1 MLYNIVVEIKE
12 KNLLMKYYA
21 VRKGFKT
28 GIFTTWAECQSYVHG
43 FSNAEFKSFSSE
55 SEAREYL
62 NNDVTSYHEKS
73 SKKNSTAILKNIAYV
88 DGSFDGQSKTYGF
101 GGFIIYEENGK
112 KCVRVVQGAGNNP
125 EMSKMRNVAG
135 EISGAMRIVEEAA
148 CLGLEEITLYYDYAG
163 IENWITGVWS
173 CNKYETYEYSRFMH
187 ESSKQI
193 RIHFHKV
200 AGHSGDV
207 GNDIV
212 DTIAKEQSGVINDIH
227 TDEFW
232 EDYIADKFGI
242 KS

>member
-1 MLYNIVVEIKE
+1 
-12 KNLLMKYYA
+12 MKYYA

-28 GIFTTWAECQSYVHG
+28 GIFTTWDKCQSYVHG

-73 SKKNSTAILKNIAYV
+73 SKKDSATPLKNIAYV
-88 DGSFDGQSKTYGF
+88 DGSFDGYSKTYGF

-112 KCVRVVQGAGNNP
+112 KCVRVVQGADNDP
-125 EMSKMRNVAG
+125 DMSKMRNVAG
-135 EISGAMRIVEEAA
+135 EISGAMRIVEEAIY
-148 CLGLEEITLYYDYAG
+148 LGLEEITLYYDYAG
-163 IENWITGVWS
+163 IENWVTGVWS
-173 CNKYETYEYSRFMH
+173 CNKYETIQYASFMR
-187 ESSKQI
+187 EASNQI
-193 RIHFHKV
+193 RIYFHKV
-200 AGHSGDV
+200 EGHSGDT

-232 EDYIADKFGI
+232 EDYIADKFGL

>member
-1 MLYNIVVEIKE
+1 
-12 KNLLMKYYA
+12 MKYYA

-28 GIFTTWAECQSYVHG
+28 GIFTTWEECQSYVYG
-43 FSNAEFKSFSSE
+43 FSNAEFKSFRSE

-62 NNDVTSYHEKS
+62 NNDVASCHEKP
-73 SKKNSTAILKNIAYV
+73 SKKGSTVALKNIAYV
-88 DGSFDGQSKTYGF
+88 DGSFDGYSKTYGF

-135 EISGAMRIVEEAA
+135 EISGAMRIVEEAIY
-148 CLGLEEITLYYDYAG
+148 LGLEEIALYYDYAG
-163 IENWITGVWS
+163 IENWVTGVWS
-173 CNKYETYEYSRFMH
+173 CNKYETNQYASFMR

-200 AGHSGDV
+200 AGHSGDT

-232 EDYIADKFGI
+232 EDYIAKEFEL

>member
-1 MLYNIVVEIKE
+1 
-12 KNLLMKYYA
+12 MKYYV
-21 VRKGFKT
+21 VRKGRNP
-28 GIFTTWAECQSYVHG
+28 GIYLAWEECKKQVDG

-55 SEAREYL
+55 LEARKYL
-62 NNDVTSYHEKS
+62 NNDVASYHEKS
-73 SKKNSTAILKNIAYV
+73 SKKDSTVSLKNIAYV

-112 KCVRVVQGAGNNP
+112 KCVRVVQGAGNDSD
-125 EMSKMRNVAG
+125 MSKMRNVAG
-135 EISGAMRIVEEAA
+135 EISGAMRIVKEAI

-163 IENWITGVWS
+163 IENWVTGVWS

-200 AGHSGDV
+200 AGHSGDT

-227 TDEFW
+227 ADEFW
-232 EDYIADKFGI
+232 EDYIADKFGL

>member
-1 MLYNIVVEIKE
+1 
-12 KNLLMKYYA
+12 MKYYA

-28 GIFTTWAECQSYVHG
+28 GIFTTWDECQSYVHG

-73 SKKNSTAILKNIAYV
+73 SKKDSETALKNIAYV
-88 DGSFDGQSKTYGF
+88 DGSFDGYSKTYGF
-101 GGFIIYEENGK
+101 GGFIFYEENGK

-135 EISGAMRIVEEAA
+135 EISGAMRIVEEAIY
-148 CLGLEEITLYYDYAG
+148 LGLEEITLYYDYAG
-163 IENWITGVWS
+163 IENWVTGIWS

-200 AGHSGDV
+200 EGHSGDT

-232 EDYIADKFGI
+232 ENYIADKF
-242 KS
+242 KLNA

>member
-1 MLYNIVVEIKE
+1 
-12 KNLLMKYYA
+12 MKYYV
-21 VRKGFKT
+21 VRKGRNP
-28 GIFTTWAECQSYVHG
+28 GIYLTWEECKKQVDG

-62 NNDVTSYHEKS
+62 NNDVASYHEES
-73 SKKNSTAILKNIAYV
+73 PKKGSTAILKNIAYV

-112 KCVRVVQGAGNNP
+112 KCVRVVQGAGNDSD
-125 EMSKMRNVAG
+125 MSKMRNVAG
-135 EISGAMRIVEEAA
+135 EISGAMKIVEEAI
-148 CLGLEEITLYYDYAG
+148 CLGLEEITLYYDYIG
-163 IENWITGVWS
+163 IENWVTGVWS

-200 AGHSGDV
+200 AGHSGDT
-207 GNDIV
+207 GNEIV
-212 DTIAKEQSGVINDIH
+212 DTIAKEQSGVTNDIH

-232 EDYIADKFGI
+232 EDYIADKFGCS
-242 KS
+242 KLPLETVE

>member
-1 MLYNIVVEIKE
+1 
-12 KNLLMKYYA
+12 MKYYA

-28 GIFTTWAECQSYVHG
+28 GIFTTWDECQSYVHG

-73 SKKNSTAILKNIAYV
+73 SKKGSAAALKNIAYV
-88 DGSFDGQSKTYGF
+88 DGSFDGYSKTYGF

-135 EISGAMRIVEEAA
+135 EISGAMRIVEEAIY
-148 CLGLEEITLYYDYAG
+148 LGLEEIALYYDYAG
-163 IENWITGVWS
+163 IENWVTGIWS
-173 CNKYETYEYSRFMH
+173 CNKYETYEYSRFIH

-200 AGHSGDV
+200 EGHSGDT

-232 EDYIADKFGI
+232 EDYIAKEFGL

>member
-1 MLYNIVVEIKE
+1 
-12 KNLLMKYYA
+12 MKYYA

-28 GIFTTWAECQSYVHG
+28 GIFTTWDKCQSCVHG
-43 FSNAEFKSFSSE
+43 FSSAEFKSFSSE

-73 SKKNSTAILKNIAYV
+73 SKKDLTASLKNIAYV
-88 DGSFDGQSKTYGF
+88 DGSFDRYSKTYGF

-112 KCVRVVQGAGNNP
+112 KCVRVIQGAGNSP

-135 EISGAMRIVEEAA
+135 EISGTMRIVEEAIY
-148 CLGLEEITLYYDYAG
+148 LGLEEITLYYDYAG
-163 IENWITGVWS
+163 IENWVTGVWS
-173 CNKYETYEYSRFMH
+173 CNKYETNQYASFMR

-200 AGHSGDV
+200 EGHSGDT

-232 EDYIADKFGI
+232 EEYIVDKFELNA
-242 KS
+242 

>member
-1 MLYNIVVEIKE
+1 
-12 KNLLMKYYA
+12 MKYYA

-28 GIFTTWAECQSYVHG
+28 GVFTTWDECQSYVHG

-73 SKKNSTAILKNIAYV
+73 SKKGSAAALKNIAYV

-112 KCVRVVQGAGNNP
+112 KCVRVVQGAGNDSD
-125 EMSKMRNVAG
+125 MSKMRNVAG
-135 EISGAMRIVEEAA
+135 EISGAMRIVEEAV

-163 IENWITGVWS
+163 IENWVTGVWS

-200 AGHSGDV
+200 AGHSGDT
-207 GNDIV
+207 GNEIV
-212 DTIAKEQSGVINDIH
+212 DTIAKEQSGVTNDIH

-232 EDYIADKFGI
+232 EDYIADKFGL

>member
-1 MLYNIVVEIKE
+1 
-12 KNLLMKYYA
+12 MKYYA

>member
-1 MLYNIVVEIKE
+1 
-12 KNLLMKYYA
+12 MKYYA

-28 GIFTTWAECQSYVHG
+28 GIFTTWDECQSYVHG

-73 SKKNSTAILKNIAYV
+73 SKKSSAAVLKNIAYV
-88 DGSFDGQSKTYGF
+88 DGSFDGYSKTYGF

-135 EISGAMRIVEEAA
+135 EISGAMRIVEEAIY
-148 CLGLEEITLYYDYAG
+148 LGLEEITLYYDYAG
-163 IENWITGVWS
+163 IENWVTGIWS

-200 AGHSGDV
+200 EGHSGDT

-232 EDYIADKFGI
+232 EDYITDKFGLNV
-242 KS
+242 

>member
-1 MLYNIVVEIKE
+1 
-12 KNLLMKYYA
+12 MKYYA

-28 GIFTTWAECQSYVHG
+28 GIFTTWDECQSYVHG

-55 SEAREYL
+55 SKAREYL
-62 NNDVTSYHEKS
+62 NNDIASYHEKS
-73 SKKNSTAILKNIAYV
+73 SKKGSPATLKNIAYV
-88 DGSFDGQSKTYGF
+88 DGSFDGYSKTYGF

-112 KCVRVVQGAGNNP
+112 ECVRVVQGAGNNP

-135 EISGAMRIVEEAA
+135 EISGAMRIVEEAIY
-148 CLGLEEITLYYDYAG
+148 LGLEEITLYYDYAG
-163 IENWITGVWS
+163 IENWVTGVWS
-173 CNKYETYEYSRFMH
+173 CNKYETSQYVSFMR

-200 AGHSGDV
+200 AGHSGDT

-232 EDYIADKFGI
+232 EDYIAKEFGL

>member
-1 MLYNIVVEIKE
+1 
-12 KNLLMKYYA
+12 MKYYA

-28 GIFTTWAECQSYVHG
+28 GIFTTWDECQSYVHG

-62 NNDVTSYHEKS
+62 NNDVTSYHEKP
-73 SKKNSTAILKNIAYV
+73 SKKGSVATLKNVAYV
-88 DGSFDGQSKTYGF
+88 DGSFDGYSKTYGF

-135 EISGAMRIVEEAA
+135 EISGAMRIVEEAIY
-148 CLGLEEITLYYDYAG
+148 LGLEEITLYYDYAG
-163 IENWITGVWS
+163 IENWVTGIWS

-200 AGHSGDV
+200 EGHSGDT

-232 EDYIADKFGI
+232 EDYIADKF
-242 KS
+242 KLNA

>member
-1 MLYNIVVEIKE
+1 
-12 KNLLMKYYA
+12 MKYYA

-135 EISGAMRIVEEAA
+135 EISGAMRIVEEAIY
-148 CLGLEEITLYYDYAG
+148 LGLEEITLYYDYAG
-163 IENWITGVWS
+163 IENWVTGIWS

-200 AGHSGDV
+200 EGHSGDT

-232 EDYIADKFGI
+232 ENYIADKF
-242 KS
+242 KLNA

>member
-1 MLYNIVVEIKE
+1 
-12 KNLLMKYYA
+12 MKYYA

-28 GIFTTWAECQSYVHG
+28 GVFTTWDECQSYVHG

-62 NNDVTSYHEKS
+62 NNDVASYHEES
-73 SKKNSTAILKNIAYV
+73 PKKGSTAILKNIAYV
-88 DGSFDGQSKTYGF
+88 DGSFDGHSKTYGF

-112 KCVRVVQGAGNNP
+112 KCVRVVQGAGNDSD
-125 EMSKMRNVAG
+125 MSKMRNVAG
-135 EISGAMRIVEEAA
+135 EISGAMRIVEEAI

-163 IENWITGVWS
+163 IENWVTGVWS

-200 AGHSGDV
+200 AGHSGDT
-207 GNDIV
+207 GNEIV
-212 DTIAKEQSGVINDIH
+212 DTIAKEQSGVTNDIH

-232 EDYIADKFGI
+232 EDYIADKFGL

>member
-1 MLYNIVVEIKE
+1 
-12 KNLLMKYYA
+12 MKYYA

-135 EISGAMRIVEEAA
+135 EISGAMRIVEEAV

>member
-1 MLYNIVVEIKE
+1 
-12 KNLLMKYYA
+12 MKYYA

-55 SEAREYL
+55 SEAKKYL
-62 NNDVTSYHEKS
+62 NNDVTSYHEES
-73 SKKNSTAILKNIAYV
+73 PKKDSTAILKNIAYV
-88 DGSFDGQSKTYGF
+88 DGSFDEHSKTYGF
-101 GGFIIYEENGK
+101 GGFIIFEENGK
-112 KCVRVVQGAGNNP
+112 KCVRVVQGSGNNP

-135 EISGAMRIVEEAA
+135 EISGAMRIVEEAV

-163 IENWITGVWS
+163 IENWVTGVWS
-173 CNKYETYEYSRFMH
+173 CNKYETNQYASFMR

-200 AGHSGDV
+200 AGHSGDT
-207 GNDIV
+207 GNEIV

-232 EDYIADKFGI
+232 EDYIADKFGCS
-242 KS
+242 KLPLETVE

>member
-1 MLYNIVVEIKE
+1 
-12 KNLLMKYYA
+12 MKYYA

-28 GIFTTWAECQSYVHG
+28 GVFTTWDECQSYVHG

-62 NNDVTSYHEKS
+62 NNDVASYHEES
-73 SKKNSTAILKNIAYV
+73 PKKGSTAILKNIAYV

-112 KCVRVVQGAGNNP
+112 KCVRVVQGAGNDSD
-125 EMSKMRNVAG
+125 MSKMRNVAG
-135 EISGAMRIVEEAA
+135 EISGAMKIVEEAI
-148 CLGLEEITLYYDYAG
+148 CLGLEEITLYYDYIG
-163 IENWITGVWS
+163 IENWVTGVWS

-200 AGHSGDV
+200 AGHSGDT
-207 GNDIV
+207 GNEIV
-212 DTIAKEQSGVINDIH
+212 DTIAKEQSGVTNDIH

-232 EDYIADKFGI
+232 EDYIADKFGL

>member
-1 MLYNIVVEIKE
+1 
-12 KNLLMKYYA
+12 MKYYV
-21 VRKGFKT
+21 VRKGRNP
-28 GIFTTWAECQSYVHG
+28 GIYLTWEECQKQVDG

-135 EISGAMRIVEEAA
+135 EISGAMRIVEEAVY
-148 CLGLEEITLYYDYAG
+148 LGLEEITLYYDYAG
-163 IENWITGVWS
+163 IENWVTGVWS

-200 AGHSGDV
+200 AGHSGDT
-207 GNDIV
+207 GNEIV
-212 DTIAKEQSGVINDIH
+212 DTIAKEQSGVTNDIH

-232 EDYIADKFGI
+232 ENYIADKF
-242 KS
+242 KLNA

>member
-1 MLYNIVVEIKE
+1 
-12 KNLLMKYYA
+12 MKYYA

-28 GIFTTWAECQSYVHG
+28 GIFTTWDECQSYVHG

-55 SEAREYL
+55 SEAKEYL
-62 NNDVTSYHEKS
+62 NNDVTSYHEES
-73 SKKNSTAILKNIAYV
+73 PKKDSTAILKNIAYV
-88 DGSFDGQSKTYGF
+88 DGSFDGYSKTYGF

-135 EISGAMRIVEEAA
+135 EISGAMRIVEEAV

-163 IENWITGVWS
+163 IENWVTGVWS
-173 CNKYETYEYSRFMH
+173 CNKYETNQYASFMR

-200 AGHSGDV
+200 AGHSGDT
-207 GNDIV
+207 GNEIV
-212 DTIAKEQSGVINDIH
+212 DTIAKEQSGIL
-227 TDEFW
+227 DEKNTSAYW
-232 EDYIADKFGI
+232 QDVVEAKFNI
-242 KS
+242 KK

>member
-1 MLYNIVVEIKE
+1 
-12 KNLLMKYYA
+12 MKYYA

-28 GIFTTWAECQSYVHG
+28 GIFTTWNECQSYVHG
-43 FSNAEFKSFSSE
+43 FSNAEFKSFHSE
-55 SEAREYL
+55 LEAREYL

-73 SKKNSTAILKNIAYV
+73 PKKDSAATLKNIAYV
-88 DGSFDGQSKTYGF
+88 DGSFDGYSKTYGF

-135 EISGAMRIVEEAA
+135 EISGTMRIVEEAIY
-148 CLGLEEITLYYDYAG
+148 LGLEEITLYYDYAG
-163 IENWITGVWS
+163 IENWVTGIWS
-173 CNKYETYEYSRFMH
+173 CNKYETYEYSRFMY

-200 AGHSGDV
+200 EGHSGDT

-232 EDYIADKFGI
+232 EDYIAGKF
-242 KS
+242 KLNA

>member
-1 MLYNIVVEIKE
+1 
-12 KNLLMKYYA
+12 MKYYV
-21 VRKGFKT
+21 VRKGRNP
-28 GIFTTWAECQSYVHG
+28 GIYLTWEECQKQVDG

-62 NNDVTSYHEKS
+62 NNDVTSYHKES
-73 SKKNSTAILKNIAYV
+73 SKKDSSTALKNIAYV

-101 GGFIIYEENGK
+101 GGFIIYAENGK
-112 KCVRVVQGAGNNP
+112 KCVRVVQGAGNGSD
-125 EMSKMRNVAG
+125 MSKMRNVAG
-135 EISGAMRIVEEAA
+135 EISGAMKIVEEAI

-163 IENWITGVWS
+163 IENWVTGVWS
-173 CNKYETYEYSRFMH
+173 CNKYETSQYASFMR

-200 AGHSGDV
+200 AGHSGDT
-207 GNDIV
+207 GNEIV

-232 EDYIADKFGI
+232 ENYIADKFGL

>member
-1 MLYNIVVEIKE
+1 
-12 KNLLMKYYA
+12 MKYYA

-28 GIFTTWAECQSYVHG
+28 GIFTTWDECQSYVHG

-73 SKKNSTAILKNIAYV
+73 SKKGSTATLKNIAYV
-88 DGSFDGQSKTYGF
+88 DGSFDGYSKTYGF

-135 EISGAMRIVEEAA
+135 EISGAMRIVEEAIY
-148 CLGLEEITLYYDYAG
+148 LGLEEIILYYDYAG
-163 IENWITGVWS
+163 IENWVTGVWS
-173 CNKYETYEYSRFMH
+173 CNKYETNQYASFMR

-200 AGHSGDV
+200 AGHSGDT

-212 DTIAKEQSGVINDIH
+212 DTIAKEQSGIINDIH

-232 EDYIADKFGI
+232 EDYIAKEFGL

>member
-1 MLYNIVVEIKE
+1 
-12 KNLLMKYYA
+12 MKYYA

-28 GIFTTWAECQSYVHG
+28 GIFTTWDECQSYVHG
-43 FSNAEFKSFSSE
+43 FSNAEFKSFRSE

-73 SKKNSTAILKNIAYV
+73 SKKDLTASLKNIAYV
-88 DGSFDGQSKTYGF
+88 DGSFDGYSKTYGF
-101 GGFIIYEENGK
+101 GGFIIYEENDK
-112 KCVRVVQGAGNNP
+112 KCVRVIQGAGNNP
-125 EMSKMRNVAG
+125 EISKMRNVAG
-135 EISGAMRIVEEAA
+135 EISGAMRIVEEAIY
-148 CLGLEEITLYYDYAG
+148 LGLEEITLYYDYAG
-163 IENWITGVWS
+163 IENWVTGVWS
-173 CNKYETYEYSRFMH
+173 CNKYETNQYANFMR

-200 AGHSGDV
+200 AGHSGDT

-232 EDYIADKFGI
+232 EDYIAKEFGL

>member
-1 MLYNIVVEIKE
+1 
-12 KNLLMKYYA
+12 MKYYA

-28 GIFTTWAECQSYVHG
+28 GIFTTWDECQSYVHG

-73 SKKNSTAILKNIAYV
+73 SKKDSTATLKNIAYV
-88 DGSFDGQSKTYGF
+88 DGSFDGYSKTYGF

-135 EISGAMRIVEEAA
+135 EISGAMRIVEEAIY
-148 CLGLEEITLYYDYAG
+148 LGLEEITLYYDYAG
-163 IENWITGVWS
+163 IENWVTGIWS
-173 CNKYETYEYSRFMH
+173 CNKYETYEYSRFMY

-200 AGHSGDV
+200 EGHSGDT

-232 EDYIADKFGI
+232 EDYIADKF
-242 KS
+242 KLNA

>member
-1 MLYNIVVEIKE
+1 
-12 KNLLMKYYA
+12 MKYYA

-28 GIFTTWAECQSYVHG
+28 GIFTTWNECQSYVQG

-62 NNDVTSYHEKS
+62 NNDVASYHEES
-73 SKKNSTAILKNIAYV
+73 PKKNSTAILKNIAYV

-112 KCVRVVQGAGNNP
+112 KCVRVVQGADNDP
-125 EMSKMRNVAG
+125 DMSKMRNVAG
-135 EISGAMRIVEEAA
+135 EISGAMRIIEEAIY
-148 CLGLEEITLYYDYAG
+148 LGLKEITLYYDYAG
-163 IENWITGVWS
+163 IENWVTGVWS
-173 CNKYETYEYSRFMH
+173 CNKYETNQYASFMR

-200 AGHSGDV
+200 AGHSGDT
-207 GNDIV
+207 GNEIV

-232 EDYIADKFGI
+232 ENYIADKFEL

>member
-1 MLYNIVVEIKE
+1 
-12 KNLLMKYYA
+12 MKYYA

-28 GIFTTWAECQSYVHG
+28 GIFTTWDECQSYVHG

-62 NNDVTSYHEKS
+62 NNNVASYHEES
-73 SKKNSTAILKNIAYV
+73 SKKDSAAALKNIAYV
-88 DGSFDGQSKTYGF
+88 DGSFDGYSKTYGF

-135 EISGAMRIVEEAA
+135 EISGAMRIVEEAIY
-148 CLGLEEITLYYDYAG
+148 LGLEEIALYYDYAG
-163 IENWITGVWS
+163 IENWVTGIWS

-200 AGHSGDV
+200 EGHSGDT

-232 EDYIADKFGI
+232 EDYIVDKFGL

>member
-1 MLYNIVVEIKE
+1 
-12 KNLLMKYYA
+12 MKYYA

-28 GIFTTWAECQSYVHG
+28 GIFTTWDECQSYVHG

-62 NNDVTSYHEKS
+62 NNNVASYHEES
-73 SKKNSTAILKNIAYV
+73 SKKGSAAALKNIAYV
-88 DGSFDGQSKTYGF
+88 DGSFDGYSKTYGF

-135 EISGAMRIVEEAA
+135 EISGAMRIVEEAIY
-148 CLGLEEITLYYDYAG
+148 LGLEEITLYYDYAG
-163 IENWITGVWS
+163 IENWVTGIWS
-173 CNKYETYEYSRFMH
+173 CNKYETYEYSRFMY

-200 AGHSGDV
+200 EGHSGDT

-232 EDYIADKFGI
+232 EDYIAKEFGL

>member
-1 MLYNIVVEIKE
+1 
-12 KNLLMKYYA
+12 MKYYA
-21 VRKGFKT
+21 IRKGFKT
-28 GIFTTWAECQSYVHG
+28 GIFTTWDECQSYVHG

-62 NNDVTSYHEKS
+62 NNDITSYHEKS
-73 SKKNSTAILKNIAYV
+73 SKKDSTATLKNIAYV
-88 DGSFDGQSKTYGF
+88 DGSFDGYSKTYGF

-112 KCVRVVQGAGNNP
+112 KCVRVVQGVGNNP

-135 EISGAMRIVEEAA
+135 EISGAMRIVEEAIY
-148 CLGLEEITLYYDYAG
+148 LGLEDITLYYDYAG
-163 IENWITGVWS
+163 IENWVTGVWS
-173 CNKYETYEYSRFMH
+173 CNKYETSQYASFMR
-187 ESSKQI
+187 EASKQI

-200 AGHSGDV
+200 AGHSGDT

-232 EDYIADKFGI
+232 EDYIADKFGL

>member
-1 MLYNIVVEIKE
+1 
-12 KNLLMKYYA
+12 MKYYA

-28 GIFTTWAECQSYVHG
+28 GIFTTWDECQSYVHG

-62 NNDVTSYHEKS
+62 NNDIASYHEKS
-73 SKKNSTAILKNIAYV
+73 SKKGSTATLKNIAYV
-88 DGSFDGQSKTYGF
+88 DGSFDGYSKTYGF

-112 KCVRVVQGAGNNP
+112 KCVRVIQGAGNNP

-135 EISGAMRIVEEAA
+135 EISGAMRIVEEAIY
-148 CLGLEEITLYYDYAG
+148 LGLEEITLYYDYAG
-163 IENWITGVWS
+163 IENWVTGVWS
-173 CNKYETYEYSRFMH
+173 CNKYETSQYVSFMR

-200 AGHSGDV
+200 AGHSGDT

-232 EDYIADKFGI
+232 EDYIAKEFGL

>member
-1 MLYNIVVEIKE
+1 
-12 KNLLMKYYA
+12 MKYYV
-21 VRKGFKT
+21 VRKGRNP
-28 GIFTTWAECQSYVHG
+28 GIYLTWEECQKQVDG

-73 SKKNSTAILKNIAYV
+73 SKKDSTAILKNIAYV

-101 GGFIIYEENGK
+101 GGFIIYEENDK
-112 KCVRVVQGAGNNP
+112 KCVRVVQGTGNNP

-135 EISGAMRIVEEAA
+135 EISGAMRIVEEAI

-163 IENWITGVWS
+163 IENWVTGVWS

-200 AGHSGDV
+200 AGHSGDT
-207 GNDIV
+207 GNEIV
-212 DTIAKEQSGVINDIH
+212 DTIAKEQSGVTNDIH

-232 EDYIADKFGI
+232 EDYIADKFGL

>member
-1 MLYNIVVEIKE
+1 
-12 KNLLMKYYA
+12 MKYYA

-28 GIFTTWAECQSYVHG
+28 GIFTTWDECQSYVHG
-43 FSNAEFKSFSSE
+43 FSNAEFKSFSSD

-62 NNDVTSYHEKS
+62 NNDIASYHEKS
-73 SKKNSTAILKNIAYV
+73 SKKGSTATLKNIAYV
-88 DGSFDGQSKTYGF
+88 DGSFDGYSKTYGF

-135 EISGAMRIVEEAA
+135 EISGAMRIVEEAIY
-148 CLGLEEITLYYDYAG
+148 LGLEEITLYYDYAG
-163 IENWITGVWS
+163 IENWVTGVWS
-173 CNKYETYEYSRFMH
+173 CNKYETNQYASFMR

-193 RIHFHKV
+193 RIRFHKV
-200 AGHSGDV
+200 AGHSGDT

-212 DTIAKEQSGVINDIH
+212 DTIAKEQSGIINDIH

-232 EDYIADKFGI
+232 EEYIVDKFELNA
-242 KS
+242 

>member
-1 MLYNIVVEIKE
+1 
-12 KNLLMKYYA
+12 MKYYA

-28 GIFTTWAECQSYVHG
+28 GIFNTWNECQSYVQG

-73 SKKNSTAILKNIAYV
+73 SKKDSTAILKNIAYV

-112 KCVRVVQGAGNNP
+112 KCVRVVQGAGNDSD
-125 EMSKMRNVAG
+125 MSKMRNVAG
-135 EISGAMRIVEEAA
+135 EISGAMRIVEEAI

-163 IENWITGVWS
+163 IENWVTGVWS
-173 CNKYETYEYSRFMH
+173 CNKYETNQYASFMH

-200 AGHSGDV
+200 AGHSGDT
-207 GNDIV
+207 GNEIV
-212 DTIAKEQSGVINDIH
+212 DTIAQEQSGVINDIH

-232 EDYIADKFGI
+232 EDYIADKF
-242 KS
+242 KLNVLNHC

>member
-1 MLYNIVVEIKE
+1 
-12 KNLLMKYYA
+12 MKYYA

-28 GIFTTWAECQSYVHG
+28 GVFTTWDECQSYVHG

-62 NNDVTSYHEKS
+62 NNDVASYHEKS
-73 SKKNSTAILKNIAYV
+73 SKKGSTATLKNIAYV
-88 DGSFDGQSKTYGF
+88 DGSFDGYSKTYGF

-112 KCVRVVQGAGNNP
+112 KYVRVVQGAGNNP

-135 EISGAMRIVEEAA
+135 EISGAMRIVEEAIY
-148 CLGLEEITLYYDYAG
+148 LGLEEITLYYDYAG
-163 IENWITGVWS
+163 IENWVTGVWS
-173 CNKYETYEYSRFMH
+173 CNKYETNQYASFMR

-200 AGHSGDV
+200 AGHSGDT

-212 DTIAKEQSGVINDIH
+212 DTIAKEQSGIINDIH

-232 EDYIADKFGI
+232 EDYIAKEFGL

>member
-1 MLYNIVVEIKE
+1 
-12 KNLLMKYYA
+12 MKYYA

-28 GIFTTWAECQSYVHG
+28 GIFTTWDECQSYVHG

-73 SKKNSTAILKNIAYV
+73 SKKGSAATLKNIAYV
-88 DGSFDGQSKTYGF
+88 DGSFDGYSKTYGF

-135 EISGAMRIVEEAA
+135 EISGAMRIVEEAIY
-148 CLGLEEITLYYDYAG
+148 LGLEEITLYYDYAG
-163 IENWITGVWS
+163 IENWVTGIWS
-173 CNKYETYEYSRFMH
+173 CNKYKTYEYSRFMH

-200 AGHSGDV
+200 EGHSGDT

-232 EDYIADKFGI
+232 EDYIADKF
-242 KS
+242 KLNA

>member
-1 MLYNIVVEIKE
+1 
-12 KNLLMKYYA
+12 MKYYA

-28 GIFTTWAECQSYVHG
+28 GIFITWDECQSYVQG

-62 NNDVTSYHEKS
+62 NNDVASYHKEP
-73 SKKNSTAILKNIAYV
+73 SKKDSSTALKNIAYV
-88 DGSFDGQSKTYGF
+88 DGSFDGYSKTYGF

-135 EISGAMRIVEEAA
+135 EISGAMRIVEEAIY
-148 CLGLEEITLYYDYAG
+148 LGLEDITLYYDYAG
-163 IENWITGVWS
+163 IENWVTGVWS
-173 CNKYETYEYSRFMH
+173 CNKYETSQYASFMR
-187 ESSKQI
+187 EASSQI

-200 AGHSGDV
+200 AGHSGDT

-212 DTIAKEQSGVINDIH
+212 DTIAKEQSGIINDIH

-232 EDYIADKFGI
+232 EDYIAKEFGL